1 MNSATPFSKIGL
13 FIFLCTINP
22 SISSSEIN
30 EISENK
36 RPAISLSNVKLDS
49 FSQEGSLD
57 LEIEAT
63 SLKQDT
69 LSGQSHLKNPKVKLE
84 TPPGTLWLIKSQ
96 LGAVSRSDSNRE
108 GISEQRIEL
117 SGDVVISRR
126 TAEGRLV
133 EIQSDNFILLP
144 QKQYAETLSSVT
156 LNSSNNLTR
165 AGKLSIDLR
174 RGEMKL
180 QSSSTQYVETKIRSQ
195 QIGER

>member
-13 FIFLCTINP
+13 FILLCTINP
-22 SISSSEIN
+22 NISSSEIN

-49 FSQEGSLD
+49 FSQEGNLD

-84 TPPGTLWLIKSQ
+84 NPPGTLWLIKSK
-96 LGAVSRSDSNRE
+96 LGTVSRNGSNRN

-126 TAEGRLV
+126 TAEGQLV

-144 QKQYAETLSSVT
+144 EKQYGETLSSAT
-156 LNSSNNLTR
+156 LTTSSNNLTR
-165 AGKLSIDLR
+165 AGNLSIDLR

-195 QIGER
+195 

>member
-13 FIFLCTINP
+13 FTLLCTINP
-22 SISSSEIN
+22 STSSNEIN

-36 RPAISLSNVKLDS
+36 QPTISLSNVKLDS
-49 FSQEGSLD
+49 FSQEGNLA

-69 LSGQSHLKNPKVKLE
+69 LSGQSHLTSPKIKLE
-84 TPPGTLWLIKSQ
+84 NPPGTLWLVQSQ
-96 LGAVSRSDSNRE
+96 LGTVFRSGSNRD

-117 SGDVVISRR
+117 SGDVLISRR
-126 TAEGRLV
+126 TAKGQLL
-133 EIQSDNFILLP
+133 EIQSDKFILLP
-144 QKQYAETLSSVT
+144 EKQYGETLSSVT
-156 LNSSNNLTR
+156 LTSSNNLTR
-165 AGKLSIDLR
+165 AGNLSIDLR

-195 QIGER
+195 

>member
-1 MNSATPFSKIGL
+1 MNSATPSSKIGL
-13 FIFLCTINP
+13 FILLCTINP

-36 RPAISLSNVKLDS
+36 WPAISLSNVKLDS
-49 FSQEGSLD
+49 FSQDGNLD

-69 LSGQSHLKNPKVKLE
+69 LSGQSHLKNPKVRLE
-84 TPPGTLWLIKSQ
+84 NPPGTLWLIKSQ
-96 LGAVSRSDSNRE
+96 LGTVSKSDSNRD
-108 GISEQRIEL
+108 GVSEQRIEL

-126 TAEGRLV
+126 TAEGQLV
-133 EIQSDNFILLP
+133 EIQSNNFILLP

-180 QSSSTQYVETKIRSQ
+180 QSSSTQYVETKIRSPQ
-195 QIGER
+195 FGKR

>member
-1 MNSATPFSKIGL
+1 MNSATTFSRIGL
-13 FIFLCTINP
+13 FTLCCTINL
-22 SISSSEIN
+22 SISSNEIN

-36 RPAISLSNVKLDS
+36 QPTISLSNVKLDS
-49 FSQEGSLD
+49 FSQEGNLD

-69 LSGQSHLKNPKVKLE
+69 LSGQSHLTNPKVKLE
-84 TPPGTLWLIKSQ
+84 NPPGTLWLIKSQ
-96 LGAVSRSDSNRE
+96 LGTVSRSDSNRD
-108 GISEQRIEL
+108 GVSEQRIEL

-126 TAEGRLV
+126 TAEGQLV

-144 QKQYAETLSSVT
+144 QKQFAETLSSVT

-174 RGEMKL
+174 RGEMRL

>member
-1 MNSATPFSKIGL
+1 MNSATPFSKIGVFTL
-13 FIFLCTINP
+13 LCTINP
-22 SISSSEIN
+22 STSSNEIN

-36 RPAISLSNVKLDS
+36 QPTISLSNVKLDS
-49 FSQEGSLD
+49 FSQEGNLD

-84 TPPGTLWLIKSQ
+84 NPPGTLWLIKSQ
-96 LGAVSRSDSNRE
+96 LGTVSRSDSNRD

-126 TAEGRLV
+126 TAEGQLV

-174 RGEMKL
+174 RGEMRL

-195 QIGER
+195 QIGKR

>member
-1 MNSATPFSKIGL
+1 MNSATPSSKIGL
-13 FIFLCTINP
+13 FILLCTINP

-36 RPAISLSNVKLDS
+36 WPAISLSNVKLDS
-49 FSQEGSLD
+49 FSQDGNLD

-69 LSGQSHLKNPKVKLE
+69 LSGQSHLKNPKVRLE
-84 TPPGTLWLIKSQ
+84 NPPGTLWLIKSQ
-96 LGAVSRSDSNRE
+96 LGTVSKSDSNRD
-108 GISEQRIEL
+108 GVSEQRIEL

>member
-36 RPAISLSNVKLDS
+36 QPTISLSNVKLDS
-49 FSQEGSLD
+49 FSQEGNLA

-69 LSGQSHLKNPKVKLE
+69 LSGQSHLTSPKIKLE
-84 TPPGTLWLIKSQ
+84 NPPGTLWLVQSQ
-96 LGAVSRSDSNRE
+96 LGTVFRSGSNRD

-117 SGDVVISRR
+117 SGDVLISRR
-126 TAEGRLV
+126 TAKGQLL
-133 EIQSDNFILLP
+133 EIQSDKFILLP
-144 QKQYAETLSSVT
+144 EKQYGETLSSVT
-156 LNSSNNLTR
+156 LTSSNNLTR
-165 AGKLSIDLR
+165 AGNLSIDLR

-195 QIGER
+195 